1 MNVCIVLA
9 CLRISIKTDNKTLSD
24 TEEKVKRMP
33 DHPLH
38 KRLQDLTKNRLKRT
52 TLNHVLKEQ

>member
-1 MNVCIVLA
+1 MNVCSVLA
-9 CLRISIKTDNKTLSD
+9 CLRTSIKTDNKTISD